1 MEGRTVVRHT
11 YGGSSIE
18 LSFDVALCIH
28 ATECVLGLPAVFD
41 RDRRPWIRPDSATP
55 EQVSLVVER
64 CPTGALLYR
73 RLDGQPDE
81 QTRQVTVVTSVEN
94 GPLAVRGDL
103 VVRRAD
109 GWFERLPRAAFCRCG
124 HSKNKPFCD
133 GSHRES
139 GFEGAGSMTT
149 PESPVIRDPT
159 DPGEGE

>member
-1 MEGRTVVRHT
+1 MEGRTVVRRT
-11 YGGSSIE
+11 YCGSSIE
-18 LSFDVALCIH
+18 VSFDVALCIH

-41 RDRRPWIRPDSATP
+41 RDQRPWIRPDNATP
-55 EQVSLVVER
+55 EEVSLVVER
-64 CPTGALLYR
+64 CPTGALLYH
-73 RLDGQPDE
+73 RLDGVSDE

-103 VVRRAD
+103 VVRRGD

-124 HSKNKPFCD
+124 QSKNKPFCD

-139 GFEGAGSMTT
+139 GFDGAGSMTT
-149 PESPVIRDPT
+149 PESPVIRDPA